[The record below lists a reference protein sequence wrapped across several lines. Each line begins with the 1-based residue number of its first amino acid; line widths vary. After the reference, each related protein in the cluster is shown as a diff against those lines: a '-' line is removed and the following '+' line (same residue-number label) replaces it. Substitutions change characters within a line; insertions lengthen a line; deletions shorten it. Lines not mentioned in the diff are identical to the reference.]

1 MKRRFFTLIELLVV
15 IAIIAV
21 LASMLL
27 PALGKARQTA
37 LSTSCL
43 GKLKGIG
50 FAAMLYVDDYDGMLM
65 NAFYYSYG
73 TQRIWHSTFN
83 NQGYLR
89 FTSSTYYNN
98 PIQSMQSFYCPAG
111 KLPTGVDQVYGM
123 ARVSDSTYYSQRLQ
137 PGAYLEIKSY
147 GDTAAN
153 SPYWGHI
160 MHFNSGRNKNLA
172 GFPLYADS
180 VTTGG
185 VQTVYFHKGGGGSP
199 YSVAVRHNNK
209 ANFNFAD
216 GHCEGIEVT
225 QLGNPPHKIRYYG
238 YDYGVVGLASRTM
251 D

>member
-1 MKRRFFTLIELLVV
+1 MKRFFFTLIELLVV
-15 IAIIAV
+15 IAIIAI

-37 LSTSCL
+37 QSVTCL
-43 GKLKGIG
+43 NKLKTIG
-50 FAAMLYVDDYDGMLM
+50 LAAMLYVDDHNGMLM

-73 TQRIWHSTFN
+73 THKLWHQVFD
-83 NQGYLR
+83 QAGYLN
-89 FTSSTYYNN
+89 FTSKTYYNN
-98 PIQSMQSFYCPAG
+98 PAQCMKSFYCSTG
-111 KLPTGVDQVYGM
+111 KPPTSIDHIYGM
-123 ARVSDSTYYSQRLQ
+123 TRVHDSTYYSQGVE
-137 PGAYLEIKSY
+137 PGAYLDIKFY

-160 MHFNSGRNKNLA
+160 LHFNSGRNKNLA

-185 VQTVYFHKGGGGSP
+185 VQAPYFHKGGGGSI

-209 ANFNFAD
+209 VNINFAD
-216 GHCEGIEVT
+216 GHCEGIQVS
-225 QLGNPPHKIRYYG
+225 QLGKPPHKIRYYG
-238 YDYGVVGLASRTM
+238 YDNGIVGLPARTM

>member
-1 MKRRFFTLIELLVV
+1 MKRAFFTLIELLVV
-15 IAIIAV
+15 IAIIAI

-37 LSTSCL
+37 QSVACL
-43 GKLKGIG
+43 GKLKTIG
-50 FAAMLYVDDYDGMLM
+50 LSAMLYVDDYNGMLM

-73 TQRIWHSTFN
+73 TQKLWHSVFHE
-83 NQGYLR
+83 QGYLR
-89 FTSSTYYNN
+89 FTSNTYWNN
-98 PIQSMQSFYCPAG
+98 MAQSMQSFYCSTG
-111 KLPTGVDQVYGM
+111 KPPKAVDQVYGM
-123 ARVSDSTYYSQRLQ
+123 VRVSDSTYYSQGIE
-137 PGAYLEIKSY
+137 PGAYLDVKSY
-147 GDTAAN
+147 GNTAAN

-160 MHFNSGRNKNLA
+160 MHFNSGLNKNLA

-185 VQTVYFHKGGGGSP
+185 VQTFCFHKGGGGSP

-209 ANFNFAD
+209 VNFNFAD
-216 GHCEGIEVT
+216 GHCEGIQVS
-225 QLGNPPHKIRYYG
+225 QLGKPPHKIRYFG